1 MATKKTRTKK
11 EKAMPKL
18 DPDDQ
23 STAATTVAPAPLP
36 AGQTSTSG
44 FGSPAASTATTGGFG
59 SATTATTG
67 FGSASGAST
76 FGSTPAGG
84 FGSSSSGFGSTP
96 STGASSFGS
105 SSSGF
110 GGSSGGFGSSGGGFG
125 GSSGGFGGGMSGG
138 MGGGMQ
144 NQQSTA
150 EAANAFGGIM
160 AAQAGG
166 EPEHWMSK
174 YWRPAMGW
182 LYMLICFMDFCVF
195 PMLSMFLPVIERMF
209 GLQMGYVPWQ
219 SLTLSNGGLIHLAFG
234 AILGVSAYG
243 RTKEKTSGV

>member
-1 MATKKTRTKK
+1 
-11 EKAMPKL
+11 MPKL

-23 STAATTVAPAPLP
+23 STTATTVAPAPLP

-59 SATTATTG
+59 SATTSTG

-96 STGASSFGS
+96 STGVSSFGS

-110 GGSSGGFGSSGGGFG
+110 GGSSGGFGSNG
-125 GSSGGFGGGMSGG
+125 GGFGGGMSGG

-160 AAQAGG
+160 AAQAAAGAP
-166 EPEHWMSK
+166 EEHWMSK

>member
-23 STAATTVAPAPLP
+23 STTATTVAPAPLP

-67 FGSASGAST
+67 FGSAGGNSA

-84 FGSSSSGFGSTP
+84 FGSASSGFGSTP

-125 GSSGGFGGGMSGG
+125 GGMSGG

-160 AAQAGG
+160 AAQAAAGAP
-166 EPEHWMSK
+166 EEHWMSK

>member
-23 STAATTVAPAPLP
+23 STTATTVAPAPLP

-59 SATTATTG
+59 SGTTATTG
-67 FGSASGAST
+67 FGSSSGSSA
-76 FGSTPAGG
+76 FGSAPAAGG

-110 GGSSGGFGSSGGGFG
+110 GGSSSGFGSSGGGFG
-125 GSSGGFGGGMSGG
+125 GGMTGG

-160 AAQAGG
+160 AAQAAAGAP
-166 EPEHWMSK
+166 EEHWMSK

>member
-1 MATKKTRTKK
+1 MARKKNNKK
-11 EKAMPKL
+11 EKEMPKL

-23 STAATTVAPAPLP
+23 STVTAAPAPLP
-36 AGQTSTSG
+36 SGQTSTSG
-44 FGSPAASTATTGGFG
+44 FGSSSTTPTTGGFG
-59 SATTATTG
+59 SA
-67 FGSASGAST
+67 ST
-76 FGSTPAGG
+76 STSG
-84 FGSSSSGFGSTP
+84 FGSSSGGSTFGSTP
-96 STGASSFGS
+96 STGFGGTSSGFGS
-105 SSSGF
+105 SSTAGAGSF
-110 GGSSGGFGSSGGGFG
+110 GSSGGFGSSGSGFGGSSGGFG

-138 MGGGMQ
+138 MGMQQ

-160 AAQAGG
+160 AAQAASGA
-166 EPEHWMSK
+166 PAEHWMSK

-195 PMLSMFLPVIERMF
+195 PLLSMFLPVIERMF
-209 GLQMGYVPWQ
+209 GLQMGYVPWN

-243 RTKEKTSGV
+243 RTQENIKKAG

>member
-1 MATKKTRTKK
+1 
-11 EKAMPKL
+11 MPKL

-23 STAATTVAPAPLP
+23 STTATTVAPAPLP

-125 GSSGGFGGGMSGG
+125 GGMSGG

-160 AAQAGG
+160 AAQAAAGAP
-166 EPEHWMSK
+166 EEHWMSK

>member
-84 FGSSSSGFGSTP
+84 FGSSSSGFGSTL

-110 GGSSGGFGSSGGGFG
+110 GGSSGGFGSSG
-125 GSSGGFGGGMSGG
+125 GGFGGGMSGG

-160 AAQAGG
+160 AAQAAAGAP
-166 EPEHWMSK
+166 EEHWMSK

>member
-23 STAATTVAPAPLP
+23 STTATTVAPAPLP

-59 SATTATTG
+59 SATTSTG

-125 GSSGGFGGGMSGG
+125 GGMSGG

-160 AAQAGG
+160 AAQAAAGAP
-166 EPEHWMSK
+166 EEHWMSK